1 MIGGS
6 LPREGPTFD
15 RCSSRQYNPHR
26 HRRTRSRGSCSLFAL
41 MKLTVRGLDVLT
53 MIHGICRTRCPRRDR
68 CTQTAFFPGLGAKTL
83 TARLGNPEDSAQL
96 SHCKLKA
103 ALCHTDERQAI
114 HPMLLRHGDTTA
126 GPELHKYKHPNRHSD
141 WHCHCTR

>member
-1 MIGGS
+1 MVSAGS
-6 LPREGPTFD
+6 DAREETD
-15 RCSSRQYNPHR
+15 ARKRRSS
-26 HRRTRSRGSCSLFAL
+26 
-41 MKLTVRGLDVLT
+41 
-53 MIHGICRTRCPRRDR
+53 
-68 CTQTAFFPGLGAKTL
+68 PGLGAKTL

-96 SHCKLKA
+96 SHGKLKA